1 MRKGFTL
8 VEIIIGLAVI
18 SLLTVGACVSF
29 DVFSVS
35 SEEVALS
42 IKSKLEYSKRMAVNR
57 TDETA
62 YVIFKNNKMIYTDI
76 GKSTTDIQEQ
86 KYNNTMASSQV
97 KITTNIPD
105 DTILFSSQGFPIDKS
120 GNVLKNLHI
129 YIEKENEEIRTIN
142 ISCMGNIDIV
152 NGKDTS
158 EDDICDLTTFTADVK
173 DVLLCK
179 DNEEFFQGVCVEK
192 CKDKYLRNMAG
203 ECILQ
208 CPSDEKVEGDK
219 CVKRCPD
226 VKKIW
231 DAFLGE
237 CRDFC
242 NYEEEDLFDGSCLK
256 KCEPNQIRDDSGTC
270 ITIGSGYTCNTVTG
284 DCETDAYGWSYCPDM
299 NANADDCEQAGEAVW
314 EEVVFVSAYAPKGW
328 TKVDIEIDGKKQT
341 IDRSSFQKMNS
352 YNTYKS
358 YKMSIGRLDM
368 AEIKSSGY
376 SDWQGDMPLWVAS
389 ETTLTFYFF
398 DDNQPNHKVKIKAYK
413 S

>member
-1 MRKGFTL
+1 
-8 VEIIIGLAVI
+8 
-18 SLLTVGACVSF
+18 
-29 DVFSVS
+29 
-35 SEEVALS
+35 
-42 IKSKLEYSKRMAVNR
+42 MAVNR

-105 DTILFSSQGFPIDKS
+105 DTIVFSPQGFPIDKS

-256 KCEPNQIRDDSGTC
+256 KCTGGMERQEDGTC
-270 ITIGSGYTCNTVTG
+270 ACPSGQHEEDGICVEDVKEPEKDPQINIGVRSFRDGGNNRFDGGFGVQGGRDYY
-284 DCETDAYGWSYCPDM
+284 EYGGGFGFGKAIFNQD
-299 NANADDCEQAGEAVW
+299 
-314 EEVVFVSAYAPKGW
+314 VFVQNGRCEGTVGGGGITSNATEASNLNFVHTISRTPTYYSSFLLPQGQTLYMFAETTVGGSS
-328 TKVDIEIDGKKQT
+328 VDIAICQASIYRKKNAKT
-341 IDRSSFQKMNS
+341 PL
-352 YNTYKS
+352 TYELYITTGTKRW
-358 YKMSIGRLDM
+358 YK
-368 AEIKSSGY
+368 
-376 SDWQGDMPLWVAS
+376 
-389 ETTLTFYFF
+389 F
-398 DDNQPNHKVKIKAYK
+398 
-413 S
+413 